1 MDTVF
6 DFISVGL
13 FAGLAI
19 LFLQRSA
26 AEEADTI
33 PMWQYGVAA
42 VMCAGGNYLG
52 NHEQPIYGGL
62 ILAATTVYS
71 VFILKMFG
79 RPSVQE

>member
-26 AEEADTI
+26 SEEPDPI
-33 PMWQYGVAA
+33 PMWRYGVAA
-42 VMCAGGNYLG
+42 VLCAVGNYLG
-52 NHEQPIYGGL
+52 NHEFPIHGGVML
-62 ILAATTVYS
+62 VGAAVYS
-71 VFILKMFG
+71 LFVLRIFG
-79 RPSVQE
+79 KFPRA

>member
-26 AEEADTI
+26 SEEHDPI
-33 PMWQYGVAA
+33 PMWRYGIAA
-42 VMCAGGNYLG
+42 VMCAGGNWAG
-52 NHEQPIYGGL
+52 NHDYPVVGGI
-62 ILAATTVYS
+62 ILALTAVYS
-71 VFILKMFG
+71 VLVLKMFG
-79 RPSVQE
+79 KTPTE

>member
-6 DFISVGL
+6 DFVSVGL

-26 AEEADTI
+26 AEEPDTI

-42 VMCAGGNYLG
+42 VMCAGGNWGG
-52 NHEQPIYGGL
+52 NHGYPIVGGV
-62 ILAATTVYS
+62 ILAVTAVYS
-71 VFILKMFG
+71 IFVLKMFG
-79 RPSVQE
+79 RPSAQ